1 MLLDL
6 ESGAPRRLCGHSV
19 NAAVTYVGGGAALKA
34 DEMVVVRRLTWDVG
48 VASVRKVESLH
59 KALLCKK
66 FKETKDGGATDP
78 EAASLRI
85 VQELCCREVALAPP
99 NEFGELAAWPGKA
112 HPCLIQRGQHP
123 CRHGWT
129 IPQMI
134 LSIITMSLGHTPAVG
149 APRRHHRSSSRR
161 SSLANRAASACCTE
175 LRC

>member
-19 NAAVTYVGGGAALKA
+19 NAAVSNIGGGAALKA
-34 DEMVVVRRLTWDVG
+34 DEMVMMRWFARDVG

-85 VQELCCREVALAPP
+85 VQELCRREVALAPP
-99 NEFGELAAWPGKA
+99 NEFGELAARPSKA
-112 HPCLIQRGQHP
+112 HPCLI
-123 CRHGWT
+123 
-129 IPQMI
+129 
-134 LSIITMSLGHTPAVG
+134 
-149 APRRHHRSSSRR
+149 
-161 SSLANRAASACCTE
+161 
-175 LRC
+175 